1 MVIINFIITNFPLT
15 NFPITNIPITNFPI
29 TDIPIT
35 NHQMKALIID
45 DERLA
50 RNELRRLLENFPKI
64 EIIGEAANAD
74 EAINLIDE
82 LSPDLLFLDI
92 QMPGKNGFQLLEA
105 IEGKVP
111 EVIFTTAY
119 DEYALKAFEFNA
131 LDYLMK
137 PVDIQRLAEAIQRV
151 EEEQIHE
158 VERKEGIK
166 LLGESDQVF
175 VKDGEKCWFV
185 KFGKV
190 RLFESMGNYVRLHF
204 DDQKPM
210 ILKSLN
216 SLEERLDPKIYFR
229 ANRKHII
236 NLAWID
242 KIEPWFSGGLL
253 VTLKITEK
261 GTATEKIE
269 ISRRQAIKFKD
280 LMSL

>member
-1 MVIINFIITNFPLT
+1 
-15 NFPITNIPITNFPI
+15 
-29 TDIPIT
+29 
-35 NHQMKALIID
+35 MKTIIID

-50 RNELRRLLENFPKI
+50 RNELKRLLEEFPKI
-64 EIIGEAANAD
+64 NVVAEAANAD
-74 EAINLIDE
+74 EAIELIDE
-82 LSPDLLFLDI
+82 HQPDLLFLDI
-92 QMPGKNGFQLLEA
+92 QMPGKNGFELLEI
-105 IEGKVP
+105 IEDRVP

-119 DEYALKAFEFNA
+119 DEYALKAFEYNA

-137 PVDIQRLAEAIQRV
+137 PIDSSRLAEAITKV
-151 EEEQIHE
+151 EAEIKRS
-158 VERKEGIK
+158 ERISADPNVQYLTEN
-166 LLGESDQVF
+166 DQVF

-185 KFGKV
+185 KLGKV

-204 DDQKPM
+204 EDQKPM

-216 SLEERLDPKIYFR
+216 SLEERLDPKSFFR

-236 NLAWID
+236 NLQWVE

-253 VTLKITEK
+253 VTLKGGEK
-261 GTATEKIE
+261 STPLEKIE